1 MSCIDPYTNGKG
13 VKIMRHGKW
22 LLITLLGI
30 ISLINSGCAAVLLG
44 GGAAAAGAGTVLYI
58 KGELQSTEEV
68 SLDTAWIATQ
78 TAIKDMEFVTGTT
91 EKDDI
96 SAKLIAYTSDSREI
110 QITLKRKTDKLT
122 EIGIRVGTFGDES
135 LSRLILEN
143 IRKRY

>member
-1 MSCIDPYTNGKG
+1 
-13 VKIMRHGKW
+13 MRHKNW
-22 LLITLLGI
+22 SLITMLGI
-30 ISLINSGCAAVLLG
+30 ISLLNSGCAAVLLG
-44 GGAAAAGAGTVLYI
+44 GAAGAGTILYI

>member
-1 MSCIDPYTNGKG
+1 MSRIDPYTNGKG
-13 VKIMRHGKW
+13 VKTMRHGKW

-44 GGAAAAGAGTVLYI
+44 GGAAAGAGTILYI
-58 KGELQSTEEV
+58 KGELRSTEEV

-78 TAIKDMEFVTGTT
+78 TAIKDMEFVTGTA
-91 EKDDI
+91 EKDAI

-110 QITLKRKTDKLT
+110 QITLKRKSDKLT

>member
-1 MSCIDPYTNGKG
+1 
-13 VKIMRHGKW
+13 MRHGKW
-22 LLITLLGI
+22 PAITLLGI

-44 GGAAAAGAGTVLYI
+44 GGAAAGAGTILYV
-58 KGELQSTEEV
+58 KGELRSTEEV

-78 TAIKDMEFVTGTT
+78 AAIKDMEFVTGTA
-91 EKDDI
+91 EKDAV
-96 SAKLIAYTSDSREI
+96 SARLIAYTSDSREI
-110 QITLKRKTDKLT
+110 KITLKTQSDKLT

>member
-1 MSCIDPYTNGKG
+1 
-13 VKIMRHGKW
+13 MRHKNW
-22 LLITLLGI
+22 SLITMLGI
-30 ISLINSGCAAVLLG
+30 ISLLNSGCAAVLLG
-44 GGAAAAGAGTVLYI
+44 GAAGAGTILYI

-91 EKDDI
+91 EKDAI

>member
-1 MSCIDPYTNGKG
+1 
-13 VKIMRHGKW
+13 
-22 LLITLLGI
+22 
-30 ISLINSGCAAVLLG
+30 
-44 GGAAAAGAGTVLYI
+44 
-58 KGELQSTEEV
+58 
-68 SLDTAWIATQ
+68 
-78 TAIKDMEFVTGTT
+78 MEFVTGTT